1 MLVNQLKYDLR
12 CQKCDVMQYQIFVQ
26 NQSQQNFVASVVG
39 MANLTTE
46 GKTEEEAIAKAKS
59 ALEAQLARGKFVSVE
74 INPGTKSYRSLR
86 QMKYSGIFA
95 NDSSFDDFMEK
106 LKLIRQEANLEV
118 DA

>member
-1 MLVNQLKYDLR
+1 MSKE
-12 CQKCDVMQYQIFVQ
+12 CDVMQYQIFVQ
-26 NQSQQNFVASVVG
+26 SQSQRGFVASVVG

-46 GKTEEEAIAKAKS
+46 GKTEEEAISKAKS

-74 INPGTKSYRSLR
+74 INSEITASRPLR

-106 LKLIRQEANLEV
+106 LTLIRQEANLEI
-118 DA
+118 DG